1 MERRAHQTAK
11 MLVDLVDYETLD

>member
-11 MLVDLVDYETLD
+11 MLVDLVDYEALD